1 MICLKGDT
9 FGAIS
14 FLDGLVDNSTSIL
27 NGHFGQIPALI
38 INTPFSKAA
47 LSLFGGH
54 LLSFAPHG
62 EPDWLW
68 LSQRLESL
76 PTPIRGGIPICWP
89 WFAKEGQAANAIQHG
104 LARTALWDIAEQR
117 IDPRGA
123 VRLLLKP
130 LEQLQGGLD
139 VQLTV
144 TVSEMLQL
152 SLLTSNVGSSSVEL
166 SQAFHTYLAVEDSR
180 QCIIEGLTGLT
191 YLDKL
196 QDYAPQLQ
204 SGTFHN
210 QPPFDRIYQ
219 GTSGSYQVLD
229 RTSGRLRLMAS
240 SGSSTAVVWN
250 PGPDGATKMNDVGEQ
265 WRQFICVEVANARQ
279 DCRTL
284 HPGQTHTMSM
294 TLS

>member
-1 MICLKGDT
+1 VDKRNDANQ
-9 FGAIS
+9 GA
-14 FLDGLVDNSTSIL
+14 STSIL
-27 NGHFGQIPALI
+27 NGYYGGIPALI
-38 INTPFSKAA
+38 ITTPFSKAA
-47 LSLFGGH
+47 ISLFGAH

-68 LSQRLESL
+68 LSQRLAGL

-89 WFAKEGQAANAIQHG
+89 WFAKEGQLPEAPQHG
-104 LARTALWDIAEQR
+104 YARTALWDIAEQR

-123 VRLLLKP
+123 VRLVLKP
-130 LEQLQGGLD
+130 LETLQPGLA

-144 TVSEMLQL
+144 SISEMLQL
-152 SLLTSNVGSSSVEL
+152 SLLTANNGANNITF

-180 QCIIEGLTGLT
+180 QCVIEGLNGLT

-196 QDYAPQLQ
+196 QNYAPQLQ
-204 SGTFHN
+204 TGTFHSP
-210 QPPFDRIYQ
+210 PPFDRIYEQ
-219 GTSGSYQVLD
+219 TQGSYQVLD

-240 SGSSTAVVWN
+240 SGSRTAVVWN
-250 PGPDGATKMNDVGEQ
+250 PGPEGAAAMADVGEQ

-284 HPGQTHTMSM
+284 RPGEAHTISMSM
-294 TLS
+294 S